1 MRLIL
6 VVVSVTG
13 LNLMLH
19 SCITDQIAADAKRE
33 VIDAQENMLKK
44 WKDKQDEEEGKFNI

>member
-13 LNLMLH
+13 LNLMIH
-19 SCITDQIAADAKRE
+19 SCITDEIAADAKRE